1 MNIPET
7 TWFGTS
13 LGRWLL
19 EEECGRCR
27 KLIPAGYYPSALQI
41 GLPERNYF
49 RALDDVE
56 VGTRFLAL
64 PTLESMSLMEHG
76 PGGDNDAQAFRAMI
90 AQPGALPFGEKAHS
104 LIVLPHALDFCDDP
118 HRVLREVNQILV
130 PEGCVVITGFNQI
143 SLWGLHRLASG
154 SRFGNVRPL
163 PWSGRQHYRAGRVQD
178 WLSLLGIDIV
188 GACMLAYQ
196 LPLQNPRWR
205 DKLDFMDRMGGR
217 WWPGL
222 GAVYMIVGR
231 KREFASGAS
240 GKRLAWRRFIPA
252 IARPA
257 VTASRIPVSHAGTS
271 PRDRL
276 RLVSDDLA
284 RNA

>member
-1 MNIPET
+1 MNNPES

-27 KLIPAGYYPSALQI
+27 KLIPAGYYPSALQV
-41 GLPERNYF
+41 GLPERDYL
-49 RALDDVE
+49 REPDDVE
-56 VGTRFLAL
+56 IGTRFIAL
-64 PTLESMSLMEHG
+64 PTAESVSRMETGHAG
-76 PGGDNDAQAFRAMI
+76 NDDAQALRAMI

-104 LIVLPHALDFCDDP
+104 LIVMPHVLDFCDDP

-130 PEGCVVITGFNQI
+130 PEGCVVITGFNQL
-143 SLWGLHRLASG
+143 SLWGLHRFASG
-154 SRFGNVRPL
+154 PRFGKVRPL
-163 PWSGRQHYRAGRVQD
+163 PWRGHHHYRTGRVQD

-196 LPLQNPRWR
+196 LPLQNARWR
-205 DKLDFMDRMGGR
+205 DKLDFIDRMGDR

-231 KREFASGAS
+231 KREFATGTG
-240 GKRLAWRRFIPA
+240 GKRLAWRQFIPA
-252 IARPA
+252 IARPG
-257 VTASRIPVSHAGTS
+257 VTASKIPATHTGTA
-271 PRDRL
+271 PRTRL
-276 RLVSDDLA
+276 RLVAKDLA
-284 RNA
+284 